1 MKYLFPLLIL
11 TSMNIYAN
19 EAIDVRSPNDY
30 SDGYSLHDLPF
41 HAGHS
46 DNYRAGLIT
55 DRLEMTDMSAS
66 PSMTYDAQAWFGK
79 TYDRVLLRAEGDVKN
94 GQSQNARSEL
104 LWSHAITPF
113 WDSHLGLRYDSGLG
127 VNREWL
133 ALGVQGYA
141 PYWIY
146 VEANAYIN
154 EQGRTAFR
162 LELEY
167 DVLITQRFIL
177 QPRIEA
183 NAYGKNDTSHYLGN
197 GLSSLETGLRLRY
210 EFKPEFAPYIGI
222 DWEDTFGKTAN
233 YAKQRNMNAGNT
245 TLVIGVH
252 FWF

>member
-1 MKYLFPLLIL
+1 
-11 TSMNIYAN
+11 MNVNAAESSDELRN
-19 EAIDVRSPNDY
+19 PNDY

-46 DNYRAGLIT
+46 DIYRAGFIA
-55 DRLEMTDMSAS
+55 DRLEITNMSTD
-66 PSMTYDAQAWFGK
+66 PTMTYDAQAWFGK

-113 WDSHLGLRYDSGLG
+113 WDSHLGLRNDSGSG
-127 VNREWL
+127 INREWL
-133 ALGVQGYA
+133 SLGVQGYA

-146 VEANAYIN
+146 VEATSYVN

-167 DVLITQRFIL
+167 DLLITQRIIL

-183 NAYGKNDTSHYLGN
+183 NAYGRNDTSHYLGN
-197 GLSSLETGLRLRY
+197 GLSTLETGLRLRY
-210 EFKPEFAPYIGI
+210 EFRPEFAPYIGI
-222 DWEDTFGKTAN
+222 DWDNTFVSTAI
-233 YAKQRNMNAGNT
+233 YAKQRNMNTNNT
-245 TLVIGVH
+245 TLVLGVH